1 MSQLYGDGD
10 NGSSRVKLA
19 SVITTASDDENTDEK
34 KERDGAEFYYQVEK
48 SICFILIG

>member
-19 SVITTASDDENTDEK
+19 SVITTASDDENADGKEEK
-34 KERDGAEFYYQVEK
+34 DRAAFHDKIEQ
-48 SICFILIG
+48 SICIILIG